1 MGGARKLIFKLI
13 PKVDA
18 VVEMT
23 RIEFNGFTLG
33 GGEIMG
39 SLNPFNNT
47 PENVYY
53 WLHQGKMIK
62 VIVKEAGEVG

>member
-1 MGGARKLIFKLI
+1 MIFKLI

-23 RIEFNGFTLG
+23 QMEFNGFTLG
-33 GGEIMG
+33 GGEIVG
-39 SLNPFNNT
+39 IINNLGNA

-53 WLHQGKMIK
+53 WLHQGKWIK
-62 VIVKEAGEVG
+62 VIIKEAEA